1 MLCWHC
7 LQPYIAANMEKM
19 KRLNDYIPMLLVIAL
34 KSLKIAPI
42 VPRILRNLYFSH
54 FSCGWGNEK
63 QLVTEILLKVYFYY
77 CTFGFK

>member
-1 MLCWHC
+1 
-7 LQPYIAANMEKM
+7 M

-34 KSLKIAPI
+34 KSLKIAPF

-63 QLVTEILLKVYFYY
+63 QQRKSY
-77 CTFGFK
+77 